1 MGAKRGVGG
10 HTAAISH
17 RSDEGPQTV
26 KSCNNTYSTLPETI
40 MEVENPQSVEATVD
54 ENTLP
59 RGPFPCLWG
68 RSISSNRKTVH
79 RKPLVRRD
87 GRTEGSPAK
96 RRRQKSVFW
105 FLVAMP
111 LAASLAPSS
120 FLFLV
125 AMLELV
131 FRLRV
136 QTNKGWRKEKRLKSR
151 PVWYCVVQTCADPD
165 CGSKLKEMGC
175 ATAGCKD
182 GSSLNYT
189 IET

>member
-1 MGAKRGVGG
+1 
-10 HTAAISH
+10 
-17 RSDEGPQTV
+17 
-26 KSCNNTYSTLPETI
+26 

-105 FLVAMP
+105 LLVAMP

>member
-136 QTNKGWRKEKRLKSR
+136 ERKVVRAGRFAGVPFQVFYRPLKKGSF
-151 PVWYCVVQTCADPD
+151 CFSTS
-165 CGSKLKEMGC
+165 GTSM
-175 ATAGCKD
+175 
-182 GSSLNYT
+182 S
-189 IET
+189 